1 MASQTFS
8 ASQVC
13 QIVTGDDGDLD
24 YVFPGSD
31 DDLGM
36 EDSAESWAVGV
47 SPLLCQEGG

>member
-1 MASQTFS
+1 MASQMFS

-13 QIVTGDDGDLD
+13 QIVSGEDGDLD

-36 EDSAESWAVGV
+36 EETDEEDWRMK
-47 SPLLCQEGG
+47 